1 MRSAR
6 KIGTL
11 FGVLALAAA
20 CSDQGP
26 VAPLDDAITLDQE
39 AELAL
44 SVLNDDLATEA
55 ALSMAEV
62 SAPAAM
68 RAGMG
73 PRHQQNAGSLANQA
87 RFRFQQAVQAL
98 GAGERLEA
106 TVRAREARRL
116 VAQAMMEAGGQ
127 GALLGAA
134 ERIGALEESVQSDPG
149 AYEDAPGLLGE
160 LAMLG
165 QVARNQLRKG
175 QVLDAAATGVLAEQR
190 HRFRYRWRNLDN
202 PDRVARAELSVDLAE
217 TAVGL
222 AARLLN
228 QAGGPDE
235 DQAVFL
241 AIAEEQL
248 AQAQLALEA
257 GDTWRA
263 IHLAHLAQWSAL
275 KAVVLPGGV
284 TDEEA
289 RALQQLALSLQEQA
303 VAAVGDEPTELQ
315 ALLLTRVERLI
326 AHGEEKL
333 ADGETRGIAAFW
345 QAAVICA
352 WLLA

>member
-6 KIGTL
+6 RIGAL
-11 FGVLALAAA
+11 LAVLGLAAA
-20 CSDQGP
+20 CTDQGP
-26 VAPLDDAITLDQE
+26 VAPLDEDLTLDQE

-73 PRHQQNAGSLANQA
+73 PRHQQNAGSLASQA

-98 GAGERLEA
+98 GEGERLQA

-127 GALLGAA
+127 GALNAA
-134 ERIGALEESVQSDPG
+134 VERMEHLQEAVQADMG
-149 AYEDAPGLLGE
+149 AYDDAHGLLGE
-160 LAMLG
+160 LAMLR
-165 QVARNQLRKG
+165 QVARNQMGKG
-175 QVLDAAATGVLAEQR
+175 NLLDAAATGVLAEQR
-190 HRFRYRWRNLDN
+190 HRFRYHWRQMDTQ
-202 PDRVARAELSVDLAE
+202 DRTARAEFTVELAE

-222 AARLLN
+222 ATRLLDE
-228 QAGGPDE
+228 AGGPDE
-235 DQAVFL
+235 EQAVFL
-241 AIAEEQL
+241 AIAQEQL
-248 AQAQLALEA
+248 AQAQAAMESEDL
-257 GDTWRA
+257 WRA
-263 IHLAHLAQWSAL
+263 MHLAHLAQWSAL

-284 TDEEA
+284 TDDEA
-289 RALQQLALSLQEQA
+289 RALHELALALQEEA
-303 VAAVGDEPTELQ
+303 VAAVGDTPTELQ
-315 ALLLTRVERLI
+315 TLLLTRVERLVEN
-326 AHGEEKL
+326 GEAKL

-352 WLLA
+352 WLLG